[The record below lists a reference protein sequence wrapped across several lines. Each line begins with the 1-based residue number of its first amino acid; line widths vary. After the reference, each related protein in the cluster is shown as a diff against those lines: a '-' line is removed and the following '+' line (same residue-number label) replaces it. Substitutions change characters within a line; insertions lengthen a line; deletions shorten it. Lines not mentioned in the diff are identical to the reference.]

1 MNKTLLSLLVL
12 IVLSTIS
19 SCSSDDIDEHLN
31 RTLILGEWKL
41 IRTVENGRVID
52 SKDCKKMYRIEFQAD
67 KDAIVT
73 NEEENGEEICKT
85 VVNIERYSLN
95 GDNVTINNEGT
106 FEVKIGSNLR
116 LISTRSSKTIEKV
129 YDRD

>member
-95 GDNVTINNEGT
+95 GDNITIDNEGT

>member
-1 MNKTLLSLLVL
+1 MNKKLLSLFVL
-12 IVLSTIS
+12 ITVCTIS